1 MENSPAVSTMVA
13 ADQNTRD
20 LVEEDVGL
28 ACPPF
33 DDEDFMAAEASFF
46 DLSEKCFS
54 VESRVIRKVS
64 HTCAERFQG
73 SSGNLN
79 AVQIL
84 QKKHG
89 RGKNMKVLEQ
99 VYKHKDI
106 APKDTKDETIESD
119 KKTSTKAAIV
129 DDEVSFENRINL
141 AKRKLQESYANI
153 GQEKKRRQIQVLSLS
168 ELPQVKCRP
177 GKHRGGFAHK
187 FASCH

>member
-1 MENSPAVSTMVA
+1 MKNSPAVSTMVA
-13 ADQNTRD
+13 ADQTTRD

-46 DLSEKCFS
+46 DLSEKVFFS
-54 VESRVIRKVS
+54 GVEGDQKG
-64 HTCAERFQG
+64 AERFQG

-99 VYKHKDI
+99 VYKLKDI
-106 APKDTKDETIESD
+106 APKDTKAETIESD
-119 KKTSTKAAIV
+119 KKSSTKAAIV

-168 ELPQVKCRP
+168 ELPQVKCTP

-187 FASCH
+187 FAACH

>member
-46 DLSEKCFS
+46 DLSEQG
-54 VESRVIRKVS
+54 
-64 HTCAERFQG
+64 AERFQG